1 MSDNQNKLQ
10 TLNAIQN
17 RQGIFGYGFSNN
29 ANLDFMNL
37 IVLALAGII
46 IKLFFSENYTK
57 LGYDGPATTTIWGY
71 GLTAISLFLMIFMGI
86 YIVNKNTQNVG
97 FLEFNYE
104 DEKSIFSYYISILSQ
119 GVIPIIFTLALIIYI
134 IILNYIYFIRINSN
148 NVAPSY
154 HTYSLFSSL
163 LIVLQIGMIIK
174 YMHSSLI
181 NKSQDKKEVSILKGL
196 SLILITINFIF
207 VFILHV
213 LLEFFSTDG

>member
-17 RQGIFGYGFSNN
+17 KQGVFGYGFSNN

-37 IVLALAGII
+37 VVLALAGII
-46 IKLFFSENYTK
+46 IKLFFSDNYTK
-57 LGYDGPATTTIWGY
+57 LGYDGPASTTIWGY

-86 YIVNKNTQNVG
+86 YIVNKNKG

-104 DEKSIFSYYISILSQ
+104 DNKSIFSYYIDILSQ

-134 IILNYIYFIRINSN
+134 IVLNYIYFIRINSN

-181 NKSQDKKEVSILKGL
+181 NKSQEKEVSILKGL